1 MALPS
6 TALHALHDQAFR
18 LGDRPA
24 LWSKRNGTWLATSWR
39 DHAKRVRHFALGL
52 VGLGL
57 EPGETVGLI
66 AFNSDAWVTAHLG
79 AMAAGGIPFGIYVT
93 SSEERVR
100 DTLAHA
106 GASIAIVQDAELA
119 RQVLALRGALPKL
132 RSVVVIDPAGGLP
145 DGSVGFNEL
154 VARGASGNEQRYWER
169 VDALRPETVATLVYK
184 GGEGPPRAIMLS
196 HRNLLWTARKLHLA
210 HGLSEERFSS
220 YLPLAHI
227 SEQLISIIGP
237 MLLTSGQVYFSSG
250 TDALVSDLREARPTV
265 FFGVPRVWERFM
277 ARAERLITAVT
288 PSEAKLWGRAR
299 RISTQFHTRQL
310 AGAPVGGLLE
320 AEMTL
325 LRGLVFDRFHARMGL
340 DRCRLFVS
348 ATAPLRREVLDFF
361 LSLDVPIREV
371 YGLTEA
377 SGAIAVNIAG
387 ATQLGRPGRPLLGVE
402 VRIADDGEILARGE
416 NVCLGYFREPEASA
430 ALLADGWLH
439 TGDLGELDREGYL
452 RLLKQQHPAY
462 EPETDDVARQ
472 LRASS

>member
-1 MALPS
+1 MSLPS

-24 LWSKRNGTWLATSWR
+24 LWSKRNGTWLPTSWR

-57 EPGETVGLI
+57 EPGDTVGLI
-66 AFNSDAWVTAHLG
+66 AFNSDAWVTSHLG
-79 AMAAGGIPFGIYVT
+79 VMAAGGIPFGLYVT

-100 DTLAHA
+100 ETLAHA
-106 GASIAIVQDAELA
+106 DARAVIVQDAELA
-119 RQVLALRGALPKL
+119 RQILALRAQLPNL
-132 RSVVVIDPAGGLP
+132 RDVIVIDPTGGLP
-145 DGSVGFNEL
+145 EGAVGFNEL
-154 VARGASGNEQRYWER
+154 VTRGASGNEQRYWER
-169 VDALRPETVATLVYK
+169 VDALKPESVATLMYK

-237 MLLTSGQVYFSSG
+237 MLLASGQVYFSSG

-277 ARAERLITAVT
+277 ARTERLLTSVT
-288 PSEAKLWGRAR
+288 PSELKLWGRAR

-325 LRGLVFDRFHARMGL
+325 LRGLVFDRLRARLGFEQ
-340 DRCRLFVS
+340 CRLFVS
-348 ATAPLRREVLDFF
+348 ATAPLRRELLDFF
-361 LSLDVPIREV
+361 LSIDMPIREV
-371 YGLTEA
+371 YGLSEA
-377 SGAIAVNIAG
+377 SGAIAVNVAG

-416 NVCLGYFREPEASA
+416 NVCLGYFRDPEATD

-439 TGDLGELDREGYL
+439 TGDQGELDREGYL
-452 RLLKQQHPAY
+452 RLLEHGRPPY
-462 EPETDDVARQ
+462 EPETDDVERQ
-472 LRASS
+472 LRATS